1 MGIRLKFNL
10 VLIITLSLGL
20 LFSGLMSYEILQK
33 NAENEAIHNAE
44 IMMQAAQSIRTYTV
58 SQIKPLLAL
67 QNKRQFIPQTVP
79 AYAATQNFHDLQ
91 KYYPEYTYKEAV
103 LNPTNPIHRATD
115 WEADIV
121 EAYRNDDSKK
131 SLQGIRNSIT
141 GKQLFISQPI
151 KIKDEGCLSCH
162 SVPSAAP
169 ETMLALYGSANGFG
183 WKMNEV
189 IGAQIVSVPL
199 EIPLKRARQVFYTF
213 MSSLLGIFVFILFIL
228 NLMLHFII
236 IKPIVNMSHHAH
248 DISMGKLDVPEF
260 EIKGKD
266 EINDLAGS
274 FNRMRRSLDNAMTIL
289 SSSK

>member
-1 MGIRLKFNL
+1 MGVRLKFNL
-10 VLIITLSLGL
+10 VLIMILAVGL
-20 LFSGLMSYEILQK
+20 VFSGLMSYQILQK
-33 NAENEAIHNAE
+33 NAENEAIQNAE

-58 SQIKPLLAL
+58 KQIKPLLTL

-79 AYAATQNFHDLQ
+79 AYAATQNFQDLQ
-91 KYYPEYTYKEAV
+91 KYYPDYTYKEAV
-103 LNPTNPIHRATD
+103 LNPTNPTHRATD

-121 EAYRNDDSKK
+121 QSYRNDATKV
-131 SLQGIRNSIT
+131 SLQGIRDTIT
-141 GKQLFISQPI
+141 GKQLFISHPI
-151 KIKDEGCLSCH
+151 KIKNAGCLSCH

-169 ETMLALYGSANGFG
+169 ETMLALYGNANGFG

-199 EIPLKRARQVFYTF
+199 EIPLKRARQAFYTF
-213 MSSLLGIFVFILFIL
+213 MSSLLVIFVMITIVL

-236 IKPIVNMSHHAH
+236 IKPIVSMSRRAH
-248 DISMGKLDVPEF
+248 DISMGKLDIPEF
-260 EIKGKD
+260 DVTGKD
-266 EINDLAGS
+266 EINDLASS